1 MSIVGTA
8 IISPFRMVNEPR
20 WRGVKRFQ
28 VFLLVLFFA
37 SRQRKRTNKLK
48 NILIMKK
55 FKVNWGI
62 VINGLL
68 TFATTVASAFTF
80 YSCDII

>member
-1 MSIVGTA
+1 
-8 IISPFRMVNEPR
+8 
-20 WRGVKRFQ
+20 
-28 VFLLVLFFA
+28 
-37 SRQRKRTNKLK
+37 
-48 NILIMKK
+48 MKK